1 MVILYCKYGPHKT
14 SIQAS
19 TLDEAIARARAW
31 VTTLPDTFQDDWIV
45 IQDWTPWNIKIQ
57 VIAYPHSV
65 NYEKWREAHW
75 MKDGH

>member
-19 TLDEAIARARAW
+19 TLDEASARARAW
-31 VTTLPDTFQDDWIV
+31 VATLPDTFQDDWIV
-45 IQDWTPWNIKIQ
+45 IQDWTPGIKIQ

-65 NYEKWREAHW
+65 FES
-75 MKDGH
+75 

>member
-1 MVILYCKYGPHKT
+1 MVILKAQYGPHKT

-31 VTTLPDTFQDDWIV
+31 VATLPDTFQDDWIV

-57 VIAYPHSV
+57 VRAYPRYS
-65 NYEKWREAHW
+65 NPE
-75 MKDGH
+75 